1 MATKVLTFPGAHG
14 NELSG
19 RLETPADGRALGYAL
34 FAHCFTCG
42 KNLKAVVN
50 VSRSLTA
57 SGLAV
62 LRFDFTGLGES
73 EGDFADTTFSSNVA
87 DLEAAARVL
96 TSEFDAPQLLVGHSL
111 GGAAVLHAAKSLPS
125 VRAVVT
131 IGAPSAP
138 DHVLRLLR
146 DSIDEIEEDGS
157 AQVEVAGRTFRIKR
171 GFLDDLDRARM
182 TKAASELGRP
192 LLIMHSPLDNIVG
205 IENAQELYHQAKHP
219 KSFVSLDR
227 ADHLLSDKADS
238 EYVGAVIGAWAK
250 RYLDARPEPG
260 LENLAEQDR
269 VVIRTGREH
278 YPTDVVASGHAWLL
292 DEPVS
297 AGGQDLGPTPY
308 DALGAALG
316 GCTGITLRMYADRKE
331 WPLEEVIVRI
341 RHDRIHSR
349 DRDEDGRMDHLQRE
363 IELGG
368 PLSDEQRARLLQIAN
383 RCPVH
388 RTLDAGVKVSTALEG
403 D

>member
-62 LRFDFTGLGES
+62 LRFDFTGLGDS
-73 EGDFADTTFSSNVA
+73 EGDFANTTFSSNVA
-87 DLEAAARVL
+87 DLLAAAGYL
-96 TSEFDAPQLLVGHSL
+96 ESEFEAPQLLVGHSL

-131 IGAPSAP
+131 LAAPSAP
-138 DHVLRLLR
+138 DHVLRLLS
-146 DSIDEIEEDGS
+146 DSIDDIERDGS
-157 AQVEVAGRTFRIKR
+157 ARVEVGGRAFRIKR
-171 GFLDDLDRARM
+171 DFLEDLDRTRM
-182 TKAASELGRP
+182 TEAAVGLKRP
-192 LLIMHSPLDNIVG
+192 LLIMHSPVDEIVG
-205 IENAQELYHQAKHP
+205 IENAQELYLQAKHP
-219 KSFVSLDR
+219 KSFISLDR

-238 EYVGAVIGAWAK
+238 EYAGAVIGAWVK
-250 RYLDARPEPG
+250 RYLDVRPEPA
-260 LENLAEQDR
+260 LEDLAEQDR
-269 VVIRTGREH
+269 VVVRTGLEH
-278 YPTDVVASGHAWLL
+278 YPTDVIASGHAMLL
-292 DEPVS
+292 DEPTAV
-297 AGGQDLGPTPY
+297 GGQDLGPSPY
-308 DALGAALG
+308 EALGAALG

-341 RHDRIHSR
+341 RHDRIHAR
-349 DRDEDGRMDHLQRE
+349 DRDEEGRMDHLQRE
-363 IELGG
+363 IELAG
-368 PLSDEQRARLLQIAN
+368 PLTDEQRERLLEIAG

-388 RTLDAGVKVSTALEG
+388 RTLDAGVKVSTALRV